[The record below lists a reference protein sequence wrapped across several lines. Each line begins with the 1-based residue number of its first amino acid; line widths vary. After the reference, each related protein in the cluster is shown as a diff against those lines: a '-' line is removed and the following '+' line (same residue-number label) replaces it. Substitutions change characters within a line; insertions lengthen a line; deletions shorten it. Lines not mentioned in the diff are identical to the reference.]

1 MLIIITEIEHALL
14 RGVLSHLLIKRGPVI
29 TAFFGIDFLIEV
41 VKLRMMLMDPVEN
54 TLTVIAAQIQ
64 ILQPDEIALALARS
78 MMAFTSVIPGKIGEM
93 KQVVWMPAS

>member
-14 RGVLSHLLIKRGPVI
+14 RGVLPHLLIKRGPVI

-41 VKLRMMLMDPVEN
+41 VQLRMMLMDPVEN

-64 ILQPDEIALALARS
+64 ILQPDEIALVLG
-78 MMAFTSVIPGKIGEM
+78 TLYDGHHKT
-93 KQVVWMPAS
+93 ASWRQACAQC